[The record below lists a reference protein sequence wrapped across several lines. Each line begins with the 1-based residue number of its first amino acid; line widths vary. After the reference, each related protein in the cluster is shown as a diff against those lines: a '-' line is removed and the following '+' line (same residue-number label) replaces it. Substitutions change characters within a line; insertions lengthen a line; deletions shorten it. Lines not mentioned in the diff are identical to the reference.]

1 MNLSKV
7 WTTRKASKILPM
19 TKEQAADMLKTVFRL
34 EVESRWKEFVETP
47 SISKSIDRIAGFLT
61 GETHK
66 TGLFISGRV
75 GNGKTTMMKSI
86 MKLYDYLVSEDYV
99 EYGGPMSGFMFT
111 TAQDLALSLIEN
123 KRLYES
129 CKEWNM
135 LMIDDIGEDA
145 TEIPVFGVNRNPVKE
160 VLMYRYE
167 HRYLTILSSNLNA
180 SLIKAKYHDE
190 RLSDRMREM
199 YEVVSFEDN
208 SFRS

>member
-1 MNLSKV
+1 MKKIQPEKKIDVGRLSMNLSKV

-99 EYGGPMSGFMFT
+99 EYGGPMS
-111 TAQDLALSLIEN
+111 ALCSRQRKTLH
-123 KRLYES
+123 
-129 CKEWNM
+129 
-135 LMIDDIGEDA
+135 
-145 TEIPVFGVNRNPVKE
+145 F
-160 VLMYRYE
+160 
-167 HRYLTILSSNLNA
+167 H
-180 SLIKAKYHDE
+180 
-190 RLSDRMREM
+190 
-199 YEVVSFEDN
+199 
-208 SFRS
+208 